1 MTEVDLIRVN
11 QDDFYF
17 SNLSLS
23 SQHFIFS
30 LEINLTTAP
39 NQQRRRQVRQSGGSS
54 GDDEELCAVIL
65 VGDESVVL
73 VSNVVR

>member
-1 MTEVDLIRVN
+1 MTEVDLIGVN

-39 NQQRRRQVRQSGGSS
+39 NQQRRRQVRQTGSFS